1 MNENNRRTAL
11 LFCASDCSLGR
22 CGQKNELVT
31 LRYLEALIIGHKHC
45 TSSSGEQVGNES
57 PYSSSSELASVLYF
71 RTLYCTNFANLIIAY
86 GVEGIS
92 SRPKPWHRGSYCID
106 GQKAIEF
113 VQAIGAAGTGYLRY
127 GIFFAPHFV
136 DLHAIFIPCMA
147 GALTEKGLQRSEP
160 PYRRARSSQGDP
172 SQCRRRNPQHCHL
185 RDLPNEGVEARECGL
200 LA

>member
-1 MNENNRRTAL
+1 MAFLSGRMIWEFEYRRSKMDKIYRRIRTVYTIA
-11 LFCASDCSLGR
+11 
-22 CGQKNELVT
+22 NT
-31 LRYLEALIIGHKHC
+31 
-45 TSSSGEQVGNES
+45 
-57 PYSSSSELASVLYF
+57 VL
-71 RTLYCTNFANLIIAY
+71 
-86 GVEGIS
+86 
-92 SRPKPWHRGSYCID
+92 HRWT
-106 GQKAIEF
+106 KAIELL
-113 VQAIGAAGTGYLRY
+113 QAIGAAGTGYLRY

-172 SQCRRRNPQHCHL
+172 SQCRRRNPQHRHP